1 MNLCPPAA
9 RGFVALADEKHFTRA
24 AQRCHL
30 TQPAFSALIRQ
41 LEDSAGLRLFDRDTR
56 NVELTAEGRVLE
68 ASARRLLAD
77 MELAM
82 DDLRDHAAGR
92 RGRVTLAA
100 LPSLAAGWLPGLL
113 AGFRERHPG
122 ISIDLRDALLDPCLD
137 MVRSGQADFA
147 VASERPDMSELAIEF
162 LYADRYFLV
171 CRGDHPLAQV
181 EQARLRDIA
190 RYPLIQLARGSSVR
204 KHLDVALGAAAPPP
218 VFEVEHLATV
228 TGLVRAGLGVSV
240 VPAMTLFHFGGEDLR
255 IVPLAGRA
263 DAAPALGAARGRSLS
278 VAAQALYD
286 LLRGGASSWVERDR
300 LAGGL
305 WDGHRPYIMLSS
317 AWVT

>member
-1 MNLCPPAA
+1 M
-9 RGFVALADEKHFTRA
+9 
-24 AQRCHL
+24 
-30 TQPAFSALIRQ
+30 
-41 LEDSAGLRLFDRDTR
+41 
-56 NVELTAEGRVLE
+56 
-68 ASARRLLAD
+68 
-77 MELAM
+77 
-82 DDLRDHAAGR
+82 
-92 RGRVTLAA
+92 TLAA

-263 DAAPALGAARGRSLS
+263 DAALHWCGAR
-278 VAAQALYD
+278 AQPVG
-286 LLRGGASSWVERDR
+286 GGA
-300 LAGGL
+300 GL
-305 WDGHRPYIMLSS
+305 
-317 AWVT
+317 V